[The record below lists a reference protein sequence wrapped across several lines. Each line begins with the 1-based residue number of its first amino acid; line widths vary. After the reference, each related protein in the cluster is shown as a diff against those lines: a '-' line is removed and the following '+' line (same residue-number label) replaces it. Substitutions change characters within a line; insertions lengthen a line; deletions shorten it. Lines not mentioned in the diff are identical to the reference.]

1 MAGGIKVISLSH
13 TNTNGRT
20 TDTSDKKRQHFF
32 NAQSI
37 MTYIRAKTEREI
49 AVSNKLHDSVCILCR
64 LSNINDYD
72 RHDPNKLP

>member
-13 TNTNGRT
+13 TNGRT
-20 TDTSDKKRQHFF
+20 TDTSDKKRQKIF

-37 MTYIRAKTEREI
+37 MTYIRAKTERET